1 MVQDSEE
8 LQPVLE
14 SQARRRWQMIRK
26 QRVTR
31 KKRSRR
37 VLRNRRTRLEGSS
50 SRAANGIHRRVRTLK
65 KLVPNSESKGLEG
78 LFRDTADYI
87 LSLQM
92 RVKVMQIMVKVLTGS
107 DE

>member
-1 MVQDSEE
+1 M
-8 LQPVLE
+8 E
-14 SQARRRWQMIRK
+14 SQARRRWQVRRK
-26 QRVTR
+26 QRVTG

-37 VLRNRRTRLEGSS
+37 MVINSRTHPESS
-50 SRAANGIHRRVRTLK
+50 RSRAAKGIQKKVRTLK
-65 KLVPNSESKGLEG
+65 KLLPNSESAGLEE
-78 LFRDTADYI
+78 LFRDTTDYI